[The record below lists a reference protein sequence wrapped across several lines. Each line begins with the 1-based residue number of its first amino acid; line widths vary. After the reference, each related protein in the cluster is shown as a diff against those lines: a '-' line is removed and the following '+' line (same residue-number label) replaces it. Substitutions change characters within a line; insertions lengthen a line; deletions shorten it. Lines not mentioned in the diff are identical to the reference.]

1 MKAAA
6 AIFLNEI
13 KIELRSLQGLV
24 ASGMISL
31 VLLFALRFTLSSEDI
46 DQAQLAP
53 GILWSAVIFSGM
65 GLLSNTSIKANERG
79 TIDFMRMIPVP
90 KSTIFFGKVLGN
102 SFLLLIEVL
111 LIFILY
117 SLLFT
122 NPFGTDWDKAL
133 LALILGS
140 LGMSIVTTIVSQLAS
155 KIPGAWMAT
164 ILITIPILLFTVI
177 EASVRAM
184 ATLSDSTLDD
194 YNNVIIFI
202 LLYNLS
208 FLAAGIWISEF
219 SD

>member
-1 MKAAA
+1 MKPAV

-13 KIELRSLQGLV
+13 KIEFRSLQGLV

-46 DQAQLAP
+46 DQAKLAP

-65 GLLSNTSIKANERG
+65 GLLSHNSIKAKERG
-79 TIDFMRMIPVP
+79 TIDFMRMIPVS

-102 SFLLLIEVL
+102 SFLLFIEVL

-122 NPFGTDWDKAL
+122 NPFGNDWDKAL

-140 LGMSIVTTIVSQLAS
+140 LGMSIVTTLVSQAAS
-155 KIPGAWMAT
+155 KVPGAWMAT
-164 ILITIPILLFTVI
+164 ILLTIPILLFTVI

-184 ATLSDSTLDD
+184 ATLSDSGLDD
-194 YNNVIIFI
+194 YNNAILFL
-202 LLYNLS
+202 LLYNIS
-208 FLAAGIWISEF
+208 FFAAGIWISEL

>member
-90 KSTIFFGKVLGN
+90 KSTIFFGKVFWLQDRKSLADCKAFYRTVNDFSSAPRWPIRLG
-102 SFLLLIEVL
+102 IDCCDV
-111 LIFILY
+111 
-117 SLLFT
+117 
-122 NPFGTDWDKAL
+122 
-133 LALILGS
+133 
-140 LGMSIVTTIVSQLAS
+140 VVSA
-155 KIPGAWMAT
+155 
-164 ILITIPILLFTVI
+164 
-177 EASVRAM
+177 
-184 ATLSDSTLDD
+184 
-194 YNNVIIFI
+194 
-202 LLYNLS
+202 
-208 FLAAGIWISEF
+208 
-219 SD
+219 